1 MLGWILLGLAA
12 AAVGV
17 VVISG
22 IVSKNRIKE
31 KMRENGIKDA
41 IITEIN
47 NCTNTVKLE
56 SLYGDE
62 TLEIRGDDLDD
73 ELEEEDVIYA

>member
-47 NCTNTVKLE
+47 KCSNTVKLE

-73 ELEEEDVIYA
+73 ELEEDDVIYA

>member
-1 MLGWILLGLAA
+1 MLGWILFGLAA

-17 VVISG
+17 VVISE
-22 IVSKNRIKE
+22 IVSKKRIKE

-41 IITEIN
+41 IIMEIN
-47 NCTNTVKLE
+47 KCSNTVKLE
-56 SLYGDE
+56 SLYGEE

-73 ELEEEDVIYA
+73 ELEEDDVIYA

>member
-1 MLGWILLGLAA
+1 MLGWILLGLAT

-17 VVISG
+17 IVISG
-22 IVSKNRIKE
+22 MVTKNRIKE
-31 KMRENGIKDA
+31 KMRERGMKEA

-56 SLYGDE
+56 DLESDD
-62 TLEIRGDDLDD
+62 TLEIRGDELDYELD
-73 ELEEEDVIYA
+73 EYDTITA

>member
-1 MLGWILLGLAA
+1 MLGWILFGLAA

-41 IITEIN
+41 IIMEIN
-47 NCTNTVKLE
+47 KCSNTVKLE
-56 SLYGDE
+56 SLYGEE

-73 ELEEEDVIYA
+73 ELEEDDVIYA

>member
-1 MLGWILLGLAA
+1 MLGWILLGLVT

-17 VVISG
+17 IVISG
-22 IVSKNRIKE
+22 MVTESRIKE
-31 KMRENGIKDA
+31 KMRENGMKEA

-56 SLYGDE
+56 DLYSDD
-62 TLEIRGDDLDD
+62 TLEIRGDELDYELD
-73 ELEEEDVIYA
+73 EYDTITA

>member
-1 MLGWILLGLAA
+1 MLGWILFGLAA

-31 KMRENGIKDA
+31 KMR
-41 IITEIN
+41 
-47 NCTNTVKLE
+47 
-56 SLYGDE
+56 
-62 TLEIRGDDLDD
+62 
-73 ELEEEDVIYA
+73 

>member
-1 MLGWILLGLAA
+1 MLGWILLGLAT

-22 IVSKNRIKE
+22 IVNKSRIKE
-31 KMRENGIKDA
+31 KMRERGIQEA
-41 IITEIN
+41 LITEIN

-56 SLYGDE
+56 DMYSNE
-62 TLEIRGDDLDD
+62 TLEIRGDDLDYD
-73 ELEEEDVIYA
+73 LEEYDTIFA

>member
-1 MLGWILLGLAA
+1 MLGWILLGLAT

-17 VVISG
+17 IVISG
-22 IVSKNRIKE
+22 MVTKSRIRE
-31 KMRENGIKDA
+31 KMREKGMKEA

-56 SLYGDE
+56 DLYSDDI
-62 TLEIRGDDLDD
+62 LEIRGDELDYELD
-73 ELEEEDVIYA
+73 EYDTITT